1 MEDEM
6 PADSDLAL
14 AELRGSLEAFA
25 RFNNKTN
32 HGYTF
37 TLDVLP
43 LTGSIEQSIKCS
55 FGDDVTKVSVFPI
68 DDWQTHV
75 RDAFRRW
82 LFQFQNSTTGRLVD
96 TGRNFYLSSDIG
108 REAVLDWIMA
118 TLDRV
123 IKPLEVGKVKIE

>member
-55 FGDDVTKVSVFPI
+55 FGDDVTKVSVFP
-68 DDWQTHV
+68 
-75 RDAFRRW
+75 
-82 LFQFQNSTTGRLVD
+82 LTTGRRMF
-96 TGRNFYLSSDIG
+96 GMRSGGGCSSFRIQ
-108 REAVLDWIMA
+108 RLDVWLIPGG
-118 TLDRV
+118 
-123 IKPLEVGKVKIE
+123 ISI